1 MIFRLYNRFNR
12 ILYAAK
18 IYVLKRI
25 LLMSIVLATLLFNHV
40 AYGQSELSKENKL
53 KAAYLLNFTLFIS
66 WPEHHSVAAKHS
78 IILCLQG
85 STEFVQFANELA
97 GGGRFSNEKRLVKVE
112 PLSSADKCDLSYI
125 QQKILNIP
133 SQMQTS
139 VIVADSELVQLDTT
153 AITFFRQHRKLRF
166 EINLL
171 VMQQLDVTVSSELLK
186 LAKVKTE

>member
-1 MIFRLYNRFNR
+1 M
-12 ILYAAK
+12 
-18 IYVLKRI
+18 LKRI
-25 LLMSIVLATLLFNHV
+25 WLVSILLATILVNQ
-40 AYGQSELSKENKL
+40 AANAQSELSKENKL

-66 WPEHHSVAAKHS
+66 WPEHHSVVPKHS

-85 STEFVQFANELA
+85 SKEFVQFANELA
-97 GGGRFSNEKRLVKVE
+97 ASGRFSNEKRLVKVE

-133 SQMQTS
+133 SQMLTS

-153 AITFFRQHRKLRF
+153 AITFFRQQRKLRF

-171 VMQQLDVTVSSELLK
+171 VMQQLEVTVSSELLK